1 MRDDFRVFARELWA
15 HLGLP
20 PPTRAQ
26 YDIARR
32 LQKGPRRHIIEAFRG
47 VGKSYLTA
55 AYVLWRLYCDP
66 QAKVLVVSA
75 SKQRADEFSKFVR
88 AIIDEWE
95 VLQHL
100 KPRQGQRDSVVS
112 FDVGPATPDQS
123 PSVKSVGITGQ
134 MTGSR
139 ADLIVADD
147 VEIPTNSL
155 TQLKRERLSEAVKEF
170 DAVLK
175 PGGQVLFLGTPQTE
189 ESLYDRL
196 QAKGFLEDGTQLYE
210 CMIWPA
216 RYPSDELR
224 DYYGSRLAPLF
235 VKDLDEGPAKVG
247 DPTDPARFDNDDLVE
262 REMSYGKAGFALQF
276 MLDTSLADADRH
288 PLKLQ
293 DLIIHDVDVDMAPDK
308 LMWSSAPD
316 ETINDMPVVG
326 LTGDRFQRP
335 SWVDE
340 HATAYHTT
348 VMAIDPSGR
357 GKDRTGFAIVKG
369 LNGFLHVPALGG
381 LKGGYDD
388 AVLIRLAKLAADYKV
403 NRIIVEPNFGGGMFG
418 ELFKPVLHKYARAS
432 IEDASY
438 SRLQKELRICDT
450 LEPIMARHR
459 LVIDPRVL
467 REDYSAN
474 QAPEDL
480 FHMFAYQLTR
490 MTRERG
496 AVRHDDAVD
505 ALSMA
510 VAWFTDRMAVDADL
524 EAERRKEEARDQAL
538 RDFVEGVSITNI
550 LEPGT
555 TKPSP
560 PNMLGDV

>member
-1 MRDDFRVFARELWA
+1 MQDDFRVFARELWTY
-15 HLGLP
+15 LGLP

-32 LQKGPRRHIIEAFRG
+32 LQKGPRRHIIQAFRG

-66 QAKVLVVSA
+66 QCKVLVVSA
-75 SKQRADEFSKFVR
+75 SKQRADEFSKFAR
-88 AIIDEWE
+88 AIIEDWE
-95 VLQHL
+95 ALQHL

-112 FDVGPATPDQS
+112 FDVGPATADQS

-155 TQLKRERLSEAVKEF
+155 TQLKRDRLSEAVKEF

-175 PGGQVLFLGTPQTE
+175 PGGQVLFLGTPQCE

-196 QAKGFLEDGTQLYE
+196 QAKGFLEDGSKLYD

-216 RYPSDELR
+216 RYPSEDVR
-224 DYYGSRLAPLF
+224 QHHGHRLAPLF
-235 VKDLDEGPAKVG
+235 AKDLDELGYKPGA
-247 DPTDPARFDNDDLVE
+247 PTDPARFDDQDLIE

-276 MLDTSLADADRH
+276 MLDTSLSDADRH
-288 PLKLQ
+288 PLKLM
-293 DLIIHDVDVDMAPDK
+293 DLIIHDVDLDVAPHK
-308 LMWSSAPD
+308 LVWSSSPD
-316 ETINDMPVVG
+316 DTINDLPVVG
-326 LTGDRFQRP
+326 LSGDRYQRAQI
-335 SWVDE
+335 VDKE
-340 HATAYHTT
+340 ASAYHTT
-348 VMAIDPSGR
+348 IMAIDPSGR
-357 GKDRTGFAIVKG
+357 GKDRTGYAIVKN
-369 LNGFLHVPALGG
+369 LNGFLYVPAVGG
-381 LKGGYDD
+381 LVGGYEDK
-388 AVLIRLAKLAADYKV
+388 VLIKLAKLAADNNV
-403 NRIIVEPNFGGGMFG
+403 NAVLVEPNFGGGMFG
-418 ELFKPVLHKYARAS
+418 ELFKPVLNKYARAR
-432 IEDASY
+432 IEETSY
-438 SRLQKELRICDT
+438 SRIQKEMRICDT

-459 LVIDPRVL
+459 LVIDPRCI
-467 REDYSAN
+467 REDYDKN
-474 QAPEDL
+474 QAPEDI

-505 ALSMA
+505 ALAMA

-524 EAERRKEEARDQAL
+524 EAQRRKDEAFDKELQ
-538 RDFVEGVSITNI
+538 DFVDGVSSFA
-550 LEPGT
+550 LLPGA
-555 TKPSP
+555 TKPPS